1 MDFITKMFAP
11 VNAWL
16 SGKKRV
22 LGSIA
27 ATATGVG
34 AIAAALADGLQQGD
48 LVVIG
53 GAVSAI
59 LMAWGFTHASQK
71 VEALL
76 AKKLS

>member
-1 MDFITKMFAP
+1 MDFITKLFSP

-16 SGKKRV
+16 DGKKRI

-27 ATATGVG
+27 ATATAVGV
-34 AIAAALADGLQQGD
+34 IVTSLSDGLQQGD
-48 LVVIG
+48 FVVIG

-76 AKKLS
+76 AKKLN